1 MLQSSLMLLFALGVF
16 SNADKTHYVQ
26 TGVGEACL
34 QEELQGCYPLSFYVQ
49 NTSYYFSSNTTF
61 LFSTGNHVLDEDG
74 FHLVQNIQYLSLMGT
89 IGPDSATTISC
100 SGSAGFAFM
109 NVTYLHIASL
119 TFINCG
125 TEVTPYIWRITF
137 SLYARNKAYQ
147 PGQGTQA
154 ALFMA
159 DVYNLRM
166 SGVTVTNSS
175 GYGLLAINVLGKAA
189 VLNSMFSFNNFHTIW
204 DDSCID
210 PILPPVEE
218 ESRALYLCEGG
229 NAAFVYVDLRQC
241 PDTMTSNS
249 LMLDSCTFQFGA
261 NLVGPYVVGRYP
273 REEMDL
279 GGSGIVVL
287 GEAVS
292 YAIDIALF
300 NITATHNIAQS
311 KWRMV
316 GANMNIVIWEAAHWD
331 GSYKVF
337 INRSLSSGAHQMR
350 MQTTGEWGA
359 LEISFWY
366 MYHLWYYGTP
376 LSCPGLRTNE
386 YQGRMDISQSH
397 FSHSNGVGVVLLLFP
412 LNIPTFTHKVT
423 INNCTFENNTSSA
436 LWILEEKTQHNDYE
450 SRSEPNV
457 YFSIVVYNSI
467 FHNNLLLNYL
477 SEQAVDKQ
485 MSAVMFAGVENVT
498 FSNTTFTN
506 NSGSAL
512 EIFDGNVFFKKS
524 NVISGN
530 TAVYGAG
537 IGLRGNSFLYLRPDS
552 HVHIFNN
559 HAMRRGGGIHH
570 SNIYSIYGWRM
581 DWCFFRVESVSK
593 YYPYVDKKYHLGIT
607 LENNTALEAGSA
619 LYGGIVD
626 NCDVQ
631 LDLETYDSTDVFH
644 SMFTIIKPQNST
656 VSAVAS
662 TPTLICYCKADL
674 IEDCVS
680 SADAG
685 YTKSIKVHP
694 GEQFTI
700 RVILMGQRRGSV
712 PAVIH
717 SALMASI
724 GHLGH
729 LQDAQQLDAGCHNLT
744 YEVYSFPEG
753 EAYIFGW
760 LESSGL
766 AFDSEANFKLLVHVL
781 PCPIGFAF
789 SNKSL
794 SCECAPI
801 LEQQNLTCD
810 INDQTVQLKG
820 SFWVGLQHDS
830 DSNKSTIVLHAHCP
844 FDYCIIRNIK
854 LNLVRTDEQ
863 CSFNRTGILC
873 GTCKPGLSLALA
885 TSQCL
890 KCSYAYISLTV
901 IFALAGIALVVLL
914 IALNLTVSVGTIN
927 GLIFYANVVQVNQ
940 AIFFPLGS
948 HLKIPN
954 MILHIFIAWLNLDLG
969 IEVCFFDGM
978 DAFTKTWLQFLFP
991 VYIWIIVGALIYLS
1005 RHYSTVVKLVGRNI
1019 VSVLAT
1025 LFLLSYAKLQ
1035 RTIITSLSFTY
1046 LLYEEGSSPA
1056 VWLYDGSI
1064 YFLQGKHIALLSVA
1078 LLFGLFFILPF
1089 TLLLLL
1095 IPCLL
1100 ARSSHPI
1107 LSWVNNL
1114 MPLLDAYQGPFK
1126 DRFRYWAGLMLVIR
1140 NVLFVTF
1147 AVNTLGDP
1155 QINLLVILTVMF
1167 CLLAL
1172 TWQLGSVYKNW
1183 AMNALETSFILNLAI
1198 ICTWS
1203 LFHRGDP
1210 VSVNQSQATVT
1221 CTMIGVAFATFLFI
1235 AAYHVVIQ
1243 MNKLELFTYPCRRQ
1257 ELAQPTVEEGSNMSI
1272 ASPCETHQPPT
1283 VTYIDLSQLRES
1295 LLTD

>member
-1 MLQSSLMLLFALGVF
+1 M
-16 SNADKTHYVQ
+16 
-26 TGVGEACL
+26 
-34 QEELQGCYPLSFYVQ
+34 
-49 NTSYYFSSNTTF
+49 
-61 LFSTGNHVLDEDG
+61 
-74 FHLVQNIQYLSLMGT
+74 
-89 IGPDSATTISC
+89 
-100 SGSAGFAFM
+100 
-109 NVTYLHIASL
+109 
-119 TFINCG
+119 
-125 TEVTPYIWRITF
+125 
-137 SLYARNKAYQ
+137 
-147 PGQGTQA
+147 
-154 ALFMA
+154 
-159 DVYNLRM
+159 
-166 SGVTVTNSS
+166 
-175 GYGLLAINVLGKAA
+175 
-189 VLNSMFSFNNFHTIW
+189 
-204 DDSCID
+204 
-210 PILPPVEE
+210 
-218 ESRALYLCEGG
+218 
-229 NAAFVYVDLRQC
+229 
-241 PDTMTSNS
+241 
-249 LMLDSCTFQFGA
+249 
-261 NLVGPYVVGRYP
+261 
-273 REEMDL
+273 
-279 GGSGIVVL
+279 
-287 GEAVS
+287 
-292 YAIDIALF
+292 
-300 NITATHNIAQS
+300 
-311 KWRMV
+311 
-316 GANMNIVIWEAAHWD
+316 
-331 GSYKVF
+331 
-337 INRSLSSGAHQMR
+337 
-350 MQTTGEWGA
+350 
-359 LEISFWY
+359 
-366 MYHLWYYGTP
+366 
-376 LSCPGLRTNE
+376 
-386 YQGRMDISQSH
+386 
-397 FSHSNGVGVVLLLFP
+397 
-412 LNIPTFTHKVT
+412 
-423 INNCTFENNTSSA
+423 
-436 LWILEEKTQHNDYE
+436 
-450 SRSEPNV
+450 
-457 YFSIVVYNSI
+457 
-467 FHNNLLLNYL
+467 
-477 SEQAVDKQ
+477 
-485 MSAVMFAGVENVT
+485 
-498 FSNTTFTN
+498 
-506 NSGSAL
+506 
-512 EIFDGNVFFKKS
+512 
-524 NVISGN
+524 
-530 TAVYGAG
+530 
-537 IGLRGNSFLYLRPDS
+537 
-552 HVHIFNN
+552 
-559 HAMRRGGGIHH
+559 
-570 SNIYSIYGWRM
+570 
-581 DWCFFRVESVSK
+581 
-593 YYPYVDKKYHLGIT
+593 GIT

-619 LYGGIVD
+619 LYGGKVD
-626 NCDVQ
+626 DCDVQ
-631 LDLETYDSTDVFH
+631 LDLGTQISTDIFH
-644 SMFTIIKPQNST
+644 SMFTIIEPQNST

-674 IEDCVS
+674 IKDCVS
-680 SADAG
+680 SADAA

-717 SALMASI
+717 SALMTNI

-744 YEVYSFPEG
+744 YEVYSLPEG
-753 EAYIFGW
+753 EAFIFGW

-766 AFDSEANFKLLVHVL
+766 VFDSEVNFKLLVHVL

-844 FDYCIIRNIK
+844 FDYCIISNIK

-1035 RTIITSLSFTY
+1035 RTIITTLSFTY

-1100 ARSSHPI
+1100 AMSSHPI

-1126 DRFRYWAGLMLVIR
+1126 DRFRFWAGLMLVIR
-1140 NVLFVTF
+1140 NILFVTF

-1198 ICTWS
+1198 ISTWS
-1203 LFHRGDP
+1203 LFQRGDP
-1210 VSVNQSQATVT
+1210 MSVNQSQAIVT
-1221 CTMIGVAFATFLFI
+1221 CIMIGIAFVTFLFI

-1243 MNKLELFTYPCRRQ
+1243 MKKLDLFTYPCRRQ
-1257 ELAQPTVEEGSNMSI
+1257 GLAQPTVEEGSNISI
-1272 ASPCETHQPPT
+1272 GSPCEARHPPT